1 MLKKSETLAKGVS
14 LMNSALKYV
23 CVSLLFFMM
32 ALGTVDVIG
41 RYLFNKPILGTLE
54 VFEILLPAIVLLG
67 LGYTQENRGHVTMEL
82 LVLQL
87 SPRTKTILDVV
98 TNGCALFISVLIL
111 WRGWILTTLYWRMG
125 RTIPTIDVPM
135 FLPQLFVPLGAL
147 VLSLVL
153 MVQMLEYIIQLKKG
167 N

>member
-1 MLKKSETLAKGVS
+1 MLKKSKTLAKGVS

-67 LGYTQENRGHVTMEL
+67 LGYTQENRGHVSLEL

-87 SPRTKTILDVV
+87 SPRTKTILNIL

-111 WRGWILTTLYWRMG
+111 WRGWILTTMYWRMG
-125 RTIPTIDVPM
+125 RTIPTIDIPM

>member
-1 MLKKSETLAKGVS
+1 MLKISEALAKGVS

-23 CVSLLFFMM
+23 CVGLLLFMM

-41 RYLFNKPILGTLE
+41 RYLFNNPILGTLE

-67 LGYTQENRGHVTMEL
+67 LGYTQESKGHVSMDL
-82 LVLQL
+82 LVTQL
-87 SPRTKTILDVV
+87 SPRTKTILEIVM
-98 TNGCALFISVLIL
+98 NGCALVISALIL
-111 WRGWILTTLYWRMG
+111 WRGWILTAVYWRMG

-147 VLSLVL
+147 MLSLVL
-153 MVQMLEYIIQLKKG
+153 MVQMLENIIQLRKG